1 MVLGTRNFVEP
12 HGSIIKRETSY
23 KEGTMKKVCIVL
35 IAVLLAF
42 SSSMAFADTKVTLGL
57 KSWYNWWTHDRDYA
71 SGTTKSWDNGS
82 SFMVG
87 PSLNIKAGKVFFGGS
102 YLQSTSN
109 YEAPD
114 WFAPEDADR
123 MEFERKDLDIT
134 AGVMFTPY
142 IGVFVGYKSIDA
154 PMEYTNAASTP
165 TFSSA
170 DFGSMTIKGPGFGIL
185 GNIPLGQSAALYGN
199 LALLSVEQQF
209 EYPVRTF
216 VSSLGNTRGW
226 RGAGRASG
234 ISERGDKCSNG
245 ILELLFDTQEGQVAV
260 KRGGL
265 PERDVSKN
273 AEAGAFDCHRPKI
286 RGTECR
292 GRGRVRVFHGGI
304 YLLIADK

>member
-1 MVLGTRNFVEP
+1 
-12 HGSIIKRETSY
+12 
-23 KEGTMKKVCIVL
+23 MKKVCIVL

-216 VSSLGNTRGW
+216 VSSLGNTRGSTGTTPAFDMI
-226 RGAGRASG
+226 GASFELGSAFAF
-234 ISERGDKCSNG
+234 SEIVSANVGFKYQSFWGDDAYDNT
-245 ILELLFDTQEGQVAV
+245 DTQSFY
-260 KRGGL
+260 GL
-265 PERDVSKN
+265 TVGLN
-273 AEAGAFDCHRPKI
+273 F
-286 RGTECR
+286 T
-292 GRGRVRVFHGGI
+292 F
-304 YLLIADK
+304 